1 MQNAPIPLNNQD
13 SISENGFSLTKITSC
28 VEGADAL
35 YLSEQADNAFI
46 CHVCLDEVR
55 LKNLKS
61 LIEYFNP
68 DIEIL
73 VFPAWDCLPYDRVSP
88 STDILGK
95 RLEALS
101 YLKANQIRKNKV
113 IILTTISA
121 IAQKTLP
128 KTELENAA
136 FDISVRAFINPDKL
150 QAFLVKNGFNRTNTV
165 REPGEFAVRGGIIDI
180 FPANIENP
188 VRLDLFG
195 NEVDS
200 LKYFNPLDQMTI
212 APCVSLKLNP
222 ASEVFLNDET
232 IARFKQKYRELF
244 GANNRED
251 TLYESISAG
260 RKHAGMEHWLPLFY
274 EEMSSF
280 FDYLPPQTKL
290 SIDQQFEASLS
301 SHLEQVD
308 DFYNARMDQ
317 AEIDRQ
323 SKREVSY
330 KAIPEKLLY
339 HDLMELYSFL
349 KETFEAKQIVPFDD
363 ETKMSETVSS
373 TKVKSFGDVRATD
386 KDKLYESVYLFL
398 KQHQE
403 EKKKTFISCYS
414 EGSRSRL
421 IELFQNHGFDD
432 LVDVDDWA
440 AAQKLSRSKIGVIIL
455 PLEHGFKNSSFVFLS
470 EQDIFGDR
478 LTRPVRKK
486 KDSENFISE
495 ASSLSEGDLV
505 VHIQHGIGRYI
516 GLENLKVAGASHDCV
531 KLEYEGGD
539 KLYVPVENIEMLTRY
554 GSENAI
560 HRLDKLG
567 GQGWEARKSKVKKDL
582 LEMAGELLKVAAARA
597 LKEGDVLEVP
607 EGLYQ
612 EFVSRF
618 PYTETED
625 QLTSIDA
632 VIEDLHK
639 GRPMDRL
646 VCGDVGFGKTEVALR
661 AAFVASMAG
670 VQVAIVAPTTLLAR
684 QHYLEFTRR
693 FKGLPIR
700 VEQLSR
706 LVSTKKANEVK
717 QDLKDGKVEIVIGT
731 HAVLAES
738 IDFKQLGLLIVD
750 EEQKFGVKQKERLK
764 RLKENVHILTLT
776 ATPIP
781 RTLQLALTGVRDL
794 SLITTPPVDRLAV
807 RTHAMPFDNVIIRE
821 ALMREHFRGGQS
833 FIVCPRISDLEAM
846 EKKLKEIVPE
856 LKWIKAHGQMPTKT
870 LEDRVT
876 AYYEGKYDIL
886 LATNIIE
893 SGLDI
898 PNANTM
904 IVHRAD
910 LFGLSQL
917 YQIRGRIGRSKIRGY
932 AYLTYEPRKV
942 LNKQAQER
950 LRILETLD
958 TLGAGFEIASH
969 DMDLRGGGNLLGE
982 EQSGHVKEIGIEL
995 YQKMLEEA
1003 VEDVKLSK
1011 EDDKDA
1017 AHQQQSLADYWS
1029 PQINL
1034 GTDVFIPE
1042 SYIEDLNVRLSI
1054 YRRASNLKSDEEIG
1068 QFKAELIDR
1077 FGDIP
1082 KEVHN
1087 LLDTIQLKIMC
1098 KKLNIEKVE
1107 AGPTGAIISFR
1118 NNYFAKVGELL
1129 NYVQTKSGGVK
1140 LRPDQKLIFMK
1151 SWGNMDVRLKGIT
1164 SVLTDLLSL

>member
-1 MQNAPIPLNNQD
+1 MQQAEPILENPDNNEPPHD
-13 SISENGFSLTKITSC
+13 AYRLKKVTSC

-35 YLSEQADNAFI
+35 YLGRRSQESFL
-46 CHVCLDEVR
+46 CHVCLDDAR

-61 LIEYFNP
+61 LLEYFYP
-68 DIEIL
+68 DTIIL
-73 VFPAWDCLPYDRVSP
+73 EYPAWDCLPYDRVSP

-101 YLKANQIRKNKV
+101 YLKANQARQKNV
-113 IILTTISA
+113 IILTTTAA

-128 KTELENAA
+128 KSELDNAA
-136 FDISVRAFINPDKL
+136 FDISMGSFINPEKL
-150 QAFLVKNGFNRTNTV
+150 QSFLIKNGFNRTNTV
-165 REPGEFAVRGGIIDI
+165 REPGEFAVRGGIIDVY
-180 FPANIENP
+180 PANLENP
-188 VRLDLFG
+188 VRIDLFG

-200 LKYFNPLDQMTI
+200 LKYFNALDQMTI
-212 APCVSLKLNP
+212 DKCESLKLNP
-222 ASEVFLNDET
+222 ASEVFLNET
-232 IARFKQKYRELF
+232 TISRFKQKYRELF

-251 TLYESISAG
+251 TLYESVSAG

-274 EEMSSF
+274 EEMNSF

-290 SIDQQFEASLS
+290 SLDHLYEASLS
-301 SHLEQVD
+301 NHLEQVD
-308 DFYNARMDQ
+308 DFYSARSEQ
-317 AEIDRQ
+317 AEFDKKA
-323 SKREVSY
+323 KREIGY
-330 KAIPEKLLY
+330 KAIPGNLLY
-339 HDLMELYSFL
+339 LDIATVFETL
-349 KETFEAKQIVPFDD
+349 KDTFDAKVLVPFEDD
-363 ETKMSETVSS
+363 AQETENVKSS
-373 TKVKSFGDVRATD
+373 KVKSFGDVRATD
-386 KDKLYESVYLFL
+386 KDKLYEAVYIFL
-398 KQHQE
+398 KSHQE
-403 EKKKTFISCYS
+403 KKTLICCYS
-414 EGSRSRL
+414 EGARSRL
-421 IELFQNHGFDD
+421 IELFAKHGFED
-432 LVDVDDWA
+432 LVGLEEWSQVK
-440 AAQKLSRSKIGVIIL
+440 KLSRSKIGVLIL
-455 PLEHGFKNSSFVFLS
+455 PLEHGFETENYLFLS

-478 LTRPVRKK
+478 LMRPVRKK

-505 VHIQHGIGRYI
+505 VHIQHGIGRFI

-531 KLEYEGGD
+531 KLEYDGGD

-554 GSENAI
+554 GSENAAQ
-560 HRLDKLG
+560 RLDKLG
-567 GQGWEARKSKVKKDL
+567 GAGWEARKSKVKKDL
-582 LEMAGELLKVAAARA
+582 LAMAGDLLQVAAARQ
-597 LKEGDVLEVP
+597 LKEGEVLEVP

-625 QLTSIDA
+625 QLTSINA

-706 LVSTKKANEVK
+706 LVKPKQANQTK
-717 QDLKDGKVEIVIGT
+717 QDIKDGKVDIVIGT
-731 HAVLAES
+731 HAVLADS
-738 IDFKQLGLLIVD
+738 INFKQLGLLVVD

-764 RLKENVHILTLT
+764 KLKENVHILTLT

-807 RTHAMPFDNVIIRE
+807 RTHAMPFDNVIVRE
-821 ALMREHFRGGQS
+821 ALMREHYRGGQS
-833 FIVCPRISDLEAM
+833 FIVCPRISDLDAM
-846 EKKLKEIVPE
+846 EEKLKEIVPD
-856 LKWIKAHGQMPTKT
+856 LKYIKAHGQMPTTT

-982 EQSGHVKEIGIEL
+982 EQSGHVKDIGIEL

-1003 VEDVKLSK
+1003 VEDVKLAKSSN
-1011 EDDKDA
+1011 KDE

-1042 SYIEDLNVRLSI
+1042 DYIQDLNVRLSI
-1054 YRRASNLKSDEEIG
+1054 YRRASNLKSDEEIDY
-1068 QFKAELIDR
+1068 FKAELIDR
-1077 FGDIP
+1077 FGEIP

-1098 KKLNIEKVE
+1098 KALNIEKVE

-1129 NYVQTKSGGVK
+1129 RYVQTKAGSVK

-1164 SVLTDLLSL
+1164 AVLTDLLSL